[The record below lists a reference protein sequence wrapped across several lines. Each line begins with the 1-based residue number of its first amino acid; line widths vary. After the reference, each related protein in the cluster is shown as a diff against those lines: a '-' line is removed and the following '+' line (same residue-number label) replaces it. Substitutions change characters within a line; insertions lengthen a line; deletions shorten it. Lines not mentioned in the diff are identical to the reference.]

1 MSAAAR
7 AEAGAA
13 GIANAGPI
21 RFAGYAAVFGKRDS
35 GGDTIMPGAFAASL
49 AARKAA
55 GARLPLY
62 WQHRPDT
69 RIGWI
74 DVAEEDRHGLRVI
87 ATLTEPASPAAKA
100 LIGGAVN
107 GLSFGYRVRDGARLA
122 GGRELRAV
130 DLFEVSLV
138 TRPMQPLARVH
149 YVDGEARR
157 LAAANTA

>member
-1 MSAAAR
+1 MSAAA
-7 AEAGAA
+7 GAVS
-13 GIANAGPI
+13 GPI

-35 GGDTIMPGAFAASL
+35 GGDTIMPGAFAATL

-62 WQHRPDT
+62 WQHRPDA

-74 DVAEEDRHGLRVI
+74 DLVEEDRHGLRVI
-87 ATLTEPASPAAKA
+87 ATLSEPAGPAAKA
-100 LIGGAVN
+100 LVGGAVN
-107 GLSFGYRVRDGARLA
+107 GLSFGYRVRDGAKLA
-122 GGRELRAV
+122 TGRELRAV

-149 YVDGEARR
+149 YVDGEAGR
-157 LAAANTA
+157 LAAAPSL